1 MDWFRSA
8 PDYRRKIYLLLII
21 AILLTL
27 PCYCI
32 GLVLL
37 IMAPEEAVP
46 PSATPGGSELS
57 GPAVSLWGSTPPSP
71 VAGLPP
77 AGDGP
82 RATVRTTSTPRR
94 GSWPGFASPLLT
106 AP

>member
-37 IMAPEEAVP
+37 IMAPEETVP

-57 GPAVSLWGSTPPSP
+57 GAAAALWAPT
-71 VAGLPP
+71 GLQP